1 MLADV
6 SPTLDPAD
14 LDELRLAK
22 SLLESPSLAVR
33 IANLVG
39 APIEKGFALLPARA
53 SGAVQ
58 SAVRRALEV
67 ALDAAVRTLGPER
80 RARPSDGA
88 HRLLAIASGG
98 AGGFF
103 GLPALAVEL
112 PISTTILLRSIAD
125 HARAQGEDLAL
136 PEARLACVEVF
147 ALGGRRPGDDAAEA
161 GYFAVRAALARAV
174 GEAATFVAER
184 GLASEGAPALARL
197 VAQVAAR
204 FSIPVGE
211 KVAAQAIPL
220 VGALGGAAINALF
233 AEHFQDVARG
243 HFTVRRLE
251 RAYGE
256 ERVRAAYA
264 AV

>member
-1 MLADV
+1 M
-6 SPTLDPAD
+6 PTTLSPAD

-22 SLLESPSLAVR
+22 ALLESPSVAVR

-39 APIEKGFALLPARA
+39 TPIEKGFALLPARA
-53 SGAVQ
+53 SGAVH

-67 ALDAAVRTLGPER
+67 ALGAALRTLGPGGLGR
-80 RARPSDGA
+80 RARPSDA
-88 HRLLAIASGG
+88 THRLLAIASGG

-125 HARAQGEDLAL
+125 HARAQGEDLAS
-136 PEARLACVEVF
+136 PEARLACIEVF
-147 ALGGRRPGDDAAEA
+147 ALGGRRAGDDAAEA
-161 GYFAVRAALARAV
+161 GYFAVRAALARAL

-184 GLASEGAPALARL
+184 GLAAEGAPALARL

-211 KVAAQAIPL
+211 KAAAQAIPL
-220 VGALGGAAINALF
+220 VGALGGAAINAVF
-233 AEHFQDVARG
+233 AEHFQGVARG

-251 RAYGE
+251 RAHGAE
-256 ERVRAAYA
+256 AVRAAYA
-264 AV
+264 TA